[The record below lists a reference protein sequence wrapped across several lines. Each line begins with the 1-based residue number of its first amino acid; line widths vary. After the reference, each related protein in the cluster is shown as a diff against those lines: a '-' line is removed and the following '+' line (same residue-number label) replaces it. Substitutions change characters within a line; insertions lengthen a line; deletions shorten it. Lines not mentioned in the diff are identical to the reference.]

1 MRAERYFVG
10 GGGGEEEKEGFFDS
24 REDVSTVYD
33 SCPGSPGRRN
43 SCSDENFISV
53 SDSPYRACIGDLIS
67 VQGRRKKFLTWMG
80 LELRSPHEDCVSL
93 DGDIVND
100 EITLHIDRVTADG
113 QAVLLRSSDSNNG
126 TSICGS
132 SNEDR
137 CRPEDKVPEG
147 NVDSRT
153 ANLDDNT
160 MLMVDDLDRD
170 NNVTSIC
177 DADSDR
183 ITLVDEFG
191 GSPGPSCFFQQ
202 VMRRYGNRSNGSEK
216 KARRRIGWLW
226 RLGAVA
232 CIVDR
237 HWGENRLSLSTSNH
251 SGTASIQRVRVR
263 TYKKRSKLF
272 SAVYVGQNIKAHDGA
287 ILTMKFS
294 PDGRYLASGG
304 EDAVVYV
311 WRVMESERTAENDIP
326 KNDHS
331 CIYFSVNHNSELA
344 PLHANN
350 EEKKGKLRSMRT
362 SGPSCVVVPPDVF
375 RISEKPIHIFHG
387 HEGDVLDISWS
398 KSKYLL
404 SSSVDKTVRLWLVG
418 SDNCLKVF
426 SHSDYVTCV
435 HFNPINEK
443 YFISGSIDGKVRI
456 WEITRCQVVDWTDIR
471 DIVTAVC
478 YHPDGQYGVVGS
490 MSGDCRFYDATDN
503 QLQLEAHIS
512 LQGKKKSPYKRI
524 TGFQFCP
531 SDHRKLMVTSA
542 DSKVQILHGVDIVC
556 KYKGLRNSGSQISA
570 SFTSD
575 GRHIISASEDSY
587 VFVWSYN
594 SQDAPRSNQMKS
606 TWSCERFFSSNV
618 SVAIPW
624 QGMESRSPVS
634 NLSQF
639 LPLQQVP
646 DIQSQPGSRSDNS
659 LYISPGSFSHEFSEP
674 LPKGSATWPEE
685 KLPLSLMTSPAL
697 PKSQYK
703 FLKTSCQ
710 NNSHA
715 WGLVIVTA
723 GWDGQIRSFQ
733 NYGLP
738 IHV

>member
-10 GGGGEEEKEGFFDS
+10 GGGEEEEKEEFFDL
-24 REDVSTVYD
+24 RDDVSTVYD
-33 SCPGSPGRRN
+33 SCPGSPGRRD

-53 SDSPYRACIGDLIS
+53 SDSLYRAWIGDLIS
-67 VQGRRKKFLTWMG
+67 VQGRRKKFLRWMG

-93 DGDIVND
+93 GGDVVND
-100 EITLHIDRVTADG
+100 DMTLPIDRATSDG
-113 QAVLLRSSDSNNG
+113 QAVLPRSSDSNNW
-126 TSICGS
+126 TSMCSS
-132 SNEDR
+132 SN
-137 CRPEDKVPEG
+137 
-147 NVDSRT
+147 
-153 ANLDDNT
+153 DNT
-160 MLMVDDLDRD
+160 MLMVDDSGRD
-170 NNVTSIC
+170 NNATSIC
-177 DADSDR
+177 DAGSDR
-183 ITLVDEFG
+183 ITSVDEFER
-191 GSPGPSCFFQQ
+191 SPGISSFVRQ
-202 VMRRYGNRSNGSEK
+202 VMQRDGNRSNNSK
-216 KARRRIGWLW
+216 KTARRRRIGWLW

-237 HWGENRLSLSTSNH
+237 HWEENSLSLSTSH
-251 SGTASIQRVRVR
+251 QSGSASIRRVRVR
-263 TYKKRSKLF
+263 AYKKRSKLF
-272 SAVYVGQNIKAHDGA
+272 SALYAGQNIKAHDGA

-294 PDGRYLASGG
+294 PDGQYLASGG

-311 WRVMESERTAENDIP
+311 WCVMESERTAENDIP

-331 CIYFSVNHNSELA
+331 CIYFSVNHNSELV
-344 PLHANN
+344 PLHAND
-350 EEKKGKLRSMRT
+350 EEKKGKLWSMRT
-362 SGPSCVVVPPDVF
+362 SDSACVVVPPDVF
-375 RISEKPIHIFHG
+375 QISEKPIHIFRG

-418 SDNCLKVF
+418 CDDCLKVF
-426 SHSDYVTCV
+426 SHNDYVTCV
-435 HFNPINEK
+435 HFNPINEI
-443 YFISGSIDGKVRI
+443 YFMSGSIDGKVRI
-456 WEITRCQVVDWTDIR
+456 WEISGCQVVDWTDIR

-478 YHPDGQYGVVGS
+478 YHPDGKNGVVGS

-503 QLQLEAHIS
+503 QLHLEARIS
-512 LQGKKKSPYKRI
+512 LLGKKKSPYKRI
-524 TGFQFCP
+524 TGFQ
-531 SDHRKLMVTSA
+531 
-542 DSKVQILHGVDIVC
+542 VQILHGVDIVC

-587 VFVWSYN
+587 VYVWSYS
-594 SQDAPRSNQMKS
+594 SQDAPRSNQGS
-606 TWSCERFFSSNV
+606 RTRSCERFFSSNV

-624 QGMESRSPVS
+624 QGMESRGPVS
-634 NLSQF
+634 DLSQF

-646 DIQSQPGSRSDNS
+646 DNQSQPGLRGDNS
-659 LYISPGSFSHEFSEP
+659 LSMSSGSFSREFSES

-685 KLPLSLMTSPAL
+685 NLPSSLMTPPAL

-715 WGLVIVTA
+715 WGQVIVTA
-723 GWDGQIRSFQ
+723 GWDGQIRLFQ

-738 IHV
+738 THV